1 MASEQKYIE
10 GTNIVVSY
18 TAAME
23 VMNLKDDEQTQFF
36 NKAVA
41 IEFEDQETYYGV
53 SIDCENRQLFYEI
66 YLIKDVDDDQ
76 EPIYFLD
83 EINQITV
90 DEYLDL
96 VTEKKAI

>member
-10 GTNIVVSY
+10 GTNVVVSY
-18 TAAME
+18 GVAME
-23 VMNLKDDEQTQFF
+23 LMGLKDEEQTQFF
-36 NKAVA
+36 NKTVM
-41 IEFEDQETYYGV
+41 IEFDDEETYYGI
-53 SIDCENRQLFYEI
+53 SIDCKNRQLFYEV

-76 EPIYFLD
+76 EPIFFLD

-96 VTEKKAI
+96 VTENKAI